1 MKVIIDRFEGI
12 YAVCEKEDNTM
23 IDIKRIDIPKDARE
37 GDVLNIEDDSI
48 TIDEEETKRRKKKLK
63 NLQKIYLNRYFS
75 KEHLMHFLMY
85 EMLFYC

>member
-23 IDIKRIDIPKDARE
+23 IDLKRIDIPKDAKE

-48 TIDEEETKRRKKKLK
+48 TIDEEETERRKKEIEELTKD
-63 NLQKIYLNRYFS
+63 
-75 KEHLMHFLMY
+75 
-85 EMLFYC
+85 LFE

>member
-12 YAVCEKEDNTM
+12 YAVCEKEDNSM

-48 TIDEEETKRRKKKLK
+48 TIDEEETKRRKKEIEELTKD
-63 NLQKIYLNRYFS
+63 
-75 KEHLMHFLMY
+75 
-85 EMLFYC
+85 LFE